1 MSFTIH
7 PFCENGNTVPQNC
20 VHAGPVSLG
29 LLRKDYKADTAQLWR
44 AGINPSTNLLVASTT
59 FSRGLVGSATTST
72 PRYWWIAGPRNDQAS
87 LETKVKEVVGR
98 LPERA
103 LYNYVPFSDYVTAY
117 DWAKTEGYA
126 LINCNYP
133 AYRLGDYSADT
144 ESLINIE
151 SGFLP
156 SFDGVQLKLR
166 NLANPTPSNG
176 FGALNPAA
184 VPHDTIIIS
193 APGVLG
199 SPAPGIGS
207 EGGISLLGTGHIS
220 QLVNPIQSG
229 IDNGIVFEGIFRVP
243 NGDPGMGGSSYTL
256 LQARDPANNT
266 LFSLGWD
273 RVAATWRLN
282 YGATLV
288 NESAV
293 GAPLATGGI
302 YHFCVAIPTA
312 ASSIDDVILYINGI
326 PKVLQYTPSAG
337 SWAPNDVRFSFGSEF
352 NGSIGSKQ
360 VQLFFSAKVHNL
372 VAPWTITSADTFAT
386 TNWPIAQTLYGL

>member
-7 PFCENGNTVPQNC
+7 PFCENGNNVPQNC

-103 LYNYVPFSDYVTAY
+103 SNNYVPFADYGTAY
-117 DWAKTEGYA
+117 DWAKSNGYA

-133 AYRLGDYSADT
+133 AYLLGDYSADT

-166 NLANPTPSNG
+166 NLANPTPSTG

-184 VPHDTIIIS
+184 VPHESIIIQ
-193 APGVLG
+193 APGVLS
-199 SPAPGIGS
+199 SPAPGIGL
-207 EGGISLLGTGHIS
+207 EGGISLLSNGHIS

-229 IDNGIVFEGIFRVP
+229 IDNGIIFEGIFSLL
-243 NGDPGMGGSSYTL
+243 DGGAISYTL
-256 LQARDPANNT
+256 LHARNAANADI
-266 LFSLGWD
+266 LALGWD
-273 RVAATWRLN
+273 HTISKWYISMNGTKVYEQSGVSTSPAGR
-282 YGATLV
+282 
-288 NESAV
+288 
-293 GAPLATGGI
+293 
-302 YHFCVAIPTA
+302 YHFCVGIPQTTTA
-312 ASSIDDVILYINGI
+312 ESVNLYINGTANTL
-326 PKVLQYTPSAG
+326 VNVNADQWQTA
-337 SWAPNDVRFSFGSEF
+337 DVRFSFGSEY
-352 NGSIGSKQ
+352 NGAFGTKQ
-360 VQLFFSAKVHNL
+360 VDRFYSAKVHNL
-372 VAPWTITSADTFAT
+372 VAPWTPGSADTFAT
-386 TNWPIAQTLYGL
+386 TNWLIAQNLYGL